1 MRFIGKQKASVVR
14 HASAVLL
21 ICILLLSGAT
31 DTHAFSVLAHEA
43 IIDDCWDKVLQPLL
57 LQRFPNST
65 PEDLKHARAYAYGGS
80 IVQDMGYY
88 PFGSKFFS
96 DLVHYVRSGDFI
108 EALLRESNDLNEY
121 AFALGAV
128 AHYIADNEG
137 HRYAVNRAVP
147 ILYPK
152 LKKKYG
158 DWVTFAQDPAAH
170 LKTEFGFDVLKVAEG
185 RYAPDSYHD
194 LIGFEVPAPLLQRA
208 FQDTYSLEW
217 NSVFSDSDLAIGTF
231 RRSVSSVIPKATQVG
246 WQLKKKEIE
255 KDFPGIT
262 KKKFVYR
269 VSRRNYRKQWTGK
282 YKEPGLWT
290 KFLAF
295 LIAIVPKIGPFKALA
310 FRTPTPETEKM
321 FTASLKTS
329 IAEFDQKLEEK
340 LATGNI
346 VLMNDNFD
354 TGSVTGPG
362 EYSLADNTYAELMD
376 RLAGNHFKD
385 VTPQLR
391 EVLLAY
397 YGNLNAPFATK
408 KKEKQWAKLLTEIN
422 ELKNITPASAEALKV
437 EGPASASKAGA
448 PIRTFGVQKTH
459 SSSAPTRPD

>member
-1 MRFIGKQKASVVR
+1 MRFIGNHKNAALTRVVGI
-14 HASAVLL
+14 SL
-21 ICILLLSGAT
+21 ICILLLGGAG

-43 IIDDCWDKVLQPLL
+43 IIDSSWEKVIQPLL
-57 LQRFPNST
+57 LKRFPDSS
-65 PEDLKHARAYAYGGS
+65 PEDLKQARAFAYGGS

-96 DLVHYVRSGDFI
+96 DLVHYVRSGDFV
-108 EALLRESNDLNEY
+108 EALLRDSNNLNEY

-137 HRYAVNRAVP
+137 HRSAVNLAVP

-158 DWVTFAQDPAAH
+158 DVVTYEQDPGAH

-185 RYAPDSYHD
+185 RYATDAYHD
-194 LIGFEVPAPLLQRA
+194 MIGFEVSEPLLERA

-217 NSVFSDSDLAIGTF
+217 KSVFSDSDAAIGTF
-231 RRSVSSVIPKATQVG
+231 RHAVSSLIPKATKVG

-255 KDFPGIT
+255 KDFPGMS
-262 KKKFVYR
+262 KKKFLYR
-269 VSRRNYRKQWTGK
+269 MSKREYQNRWKGK
-282 YKEPGLWT
+282 YKEPGFWT

-295 LIAIVPKIGPFKALA
+295 IIAITPKIGPFKALA

-321 FTASLKTS
+321 FTASLRTIIEQYGK
-329 IAEFDQKLEEK
+329 KLEEK
-340 LATGNI
+340 QAGGRIELA
-346 VLMNDNFD
+346 NDNFD

-362 EYSLADNTYAELMD
+362 DYFLADKTYAELMD
-376 RLAGNHFKD
+376 RLAEKHFTD
-385 VTPQLR
+385 VTPELR

-408 KKEKQWAKLLTEIN
+408 KNKKEWDKLLSEIN
-422 ELKNITPASAEALKV
+422 ELKNITPASAEALEV

-448 PIRTFGVQKTH
+448 TNI
-459 SSSAPTRPD
+459 APTRPD

>member
-1 MRFIGKQKASVVR
+1 MRFLGKQKKFVVTR
-14 HASAVLL
+14 MGAVLL
-21 ICILLLSGAT
+21 ICILMLGGAT
-31 DTHAFSVLAHEA
+31 DSHAFSVLAHEA
-43 IIDDCWDKVLQPLL
+43 IIDNCWDKVIQPLL
-57 LQRFPNST
+57 LKRFPNSS

-137 HRYAVNRAVP
+137 HRFAVNRAVP

-158 DWVTFAQDPAAH
+158 DWVTYEQDPGAH

-185 RYAPDSYHD
+185 RYAPDTYHD
-194 LIGFEVPAPLLQRA
+194 LIGFEVAEPLLERA
-208 FQDTYSLEW
+208 FLDTYSLEW

-231 RRSVSSVIPKATQVG
+231 RRSVSSVIPKATKVG
-246 WQLKKKEIE
+246 WQLKKAEIA

-269 VSRRNYRKQWTGK
+269 VSKTYYRKEWKGV
-282 YKEPGLWT
+282 YKEPGFWT

-321 FTASLKTS
+321 FTASLKTA
-329 IAEFDQKLEEK
+329 IEEFNQKLEEK
-340 LATGNI
+340 RATGEI
-346 VLMNDNFD
+346 ALLNDNFD

-362 EYSLADNTYAELMD
+362 EYSLADNTYAELTD
-376 RLAGNHFKD
+376 RLAANHFKD

-391 EVLLAY
+391 DVLLAF
-397 YGNLNAPFATK
+397 YGNLSVPFATK
-408 KKEKQWAKLLTEIN
+408 KKQKKWAKLLTEID
-422 ELKNITPASAEALKV
+422 ELKLIRPASAGDPEEKV
-437 EGPASASKAGA
+437 PVSV
-448 PIRTFGVQKTH
+448 R
-459 SSSAPTRPD
+459 